1 MGGPFSPNPV
11 DTSIADPDPAG
22 GPFSPNPVPY
32 KSVKSSSSLNSA
44 LSTLSTKVQL
54 NYSAFR
60 SFDTFL
66 NSFSQYRVTVF

>member
-11 DTSIADPDPAG
+11 DTSIADPDPVG

-44 LSTLSTKVQL
+44 ISTKVQL